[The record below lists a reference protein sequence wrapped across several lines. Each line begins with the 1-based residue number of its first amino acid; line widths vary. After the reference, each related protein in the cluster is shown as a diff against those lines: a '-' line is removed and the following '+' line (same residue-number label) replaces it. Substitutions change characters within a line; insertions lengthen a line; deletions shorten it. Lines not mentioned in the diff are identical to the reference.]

1 MTEQNMKKQGFD
13 RRTVNKA
20 AAWSVPVIA
29 AAVSAPMAAASVVTQ
44 FDVAISSECVGGITI
59 PLTSINA
66 FGDPSF
72 TITAASGAIPVG
84 TTFTLSSAALL
95 SAGVIDTDG
104 NLLDVAVLG
113 DGSLLITTQAE
124 IAEGSSVDVAVP
136 ISDGAINTDLLGD
149 YTLTYTSAPAG
160 YEESGA
166 GANSAS
172 VSNTQVTAAGL
183 QVSVCAA

>member
-66 FGDPSF
+66 FGDPTF
-72 TITAASGAIPVG
+72 EIAAATGTIPVG
-84 TTFTLSSAALL
+84 TTFTLSSAAVL
-95 SAGVIDTDG
+95 SAGVIDTGG
-104 NLLDVAVLG
+104 NLLDVSLLG

-124 IAEGSSVDVAVP
+124 IVAGSPVTIAVP

-149 YTLTYTSAPAG
+149 YSLTFTSAPSG
-160 YEESGA
+160 FEESGP

-172 VSNTQVTAAGL
+172 VSNTQVTAAGA